1 MVETSGISMNME
13 KNIKILFDQINE
25 RHLRILYTHTYNSCE
40 ADVKREK
47 GRLWKYLKQI
57 LSGVISVGVVS
68 SIFATIGWG
77 KWIEIVT
84 ALLSV
89 ALFIISFI
97 CEDGKFEKGAH
108 VNMEFANKCR
118 RIRNEYESLLTDII
132 CEHITIDE
140 VVNRRNQ
147 LEKEEAEVFVGD
159 FPEIT
164 KRAKKR
170 ADKQLKKDS
179 RYKSTFEERKSILP
193 SHLNLDI
200 E

>member
-1 MVETSGISMNME
+1 MSIWNLPTNVVGYEMSMS
-13 KNIKILFDQINE
+13 LF
-25 RHLRILYTHTYNSCE
+25 
-40 ADVKREK
+40 
-47 GRLWKYLKQI
+47 
-57 LSGVISVGVVS
+57 
-68 SIFATIGWG
+68 
-77 KWIEIVT
+77 
-84 ALLSV
+84 
-89 ALFIISFI
+89 
-97 CEDGKFEKGAH
+97 
-108 VNMEFANKCR
+108 
-118 RIRNEYESLLTDII
+118 LTDII

-179 RYKSTFEERKSILP
+179 RYKSTIEERKSILP